1 MATASPPKPKRTRTG
16 YLATPLTREEQ
27 RSFGALYRQH
37 GGLVA
42 LMGRKMCRK
51 YRFLRKEDIYS
62 SIDIAFIKTCRAWNP
77 AKGTFS
83 TLLTVFSEGE
93 IRHFIRDHNW
103 EIKAPAAVRTLGQ
116 QARYMLRDGKTR
128 AEVIAALNTTEE
140 KLKLALTATESI
152 DHETKDFNLHLCPRP
167 TPMELLE
174 ESDS

>member
-1 MATASPPKPKRTRTG
+1 MVTAAPPKKKRVRTG

-27 RSFGALYRQH
+27 RTVGALYRQH
-37 GGLVA
+37 GGLIA

-128 AEVIAALNTTEE
+128 AEIIATLNTTEE
-140 KLKLALTATESI
+140 KLKLALVATESI
-152 DHETKDFNLHLCPRP
+152 DHDIKDFNLHICPRL

-174 ESDS
+174 EAGL